1 MYKTT
6 FVVKYMQIDRELAA
20 EYDGDMKDAVM
31 DEVYRQELMEV
42 LGASDVDDSALCDE
56 MERMWGL
63 AQHYPALLAAIRP
76 DGKSVDELAFT
87 MAFQYNTF
95 WALHPCLCD
104 IASNIE
110 PSVEHLAALAE
121 ASKHTSLQ
129 YASGI
134 IQEDDE

>member
-1 MYKTT
+1 MYNTA
-6 FVVKYMQIDRELAA
+6 FVVKYMQIELDLA
-20 EYDGDMKDAVM
+20 EECGGDIQDAVM
-31 DEVYRQELMEV
+31 DEVYRQELV
-42 LGASDVDDSALCDE
+42 AVFGASDVDDPALYDE
-56 MERMWGL
+56 MEHMWML

-121 ASKHTSLQ
+121 ASKHTALQ

-134 IQEDDE
+134 QEDDE

>member
-1 MYKTT
+1 MYNTT

-31 DEVYRQELMEV
+31 DEVYRQELV
-42 LGASDVDDSALCDE
+42 AVFGASDVDDPALYDE
-56 MERMWGL
+56 MERIWGL

-76 DGKSVDELAFT
+76 DADEFAFT
-87 MAFQYNTF
+87 MAFQYKTF
-95 WALHPCLCD
+95 WALHPCLCA

-110 PSVEHLAALAE
+110 PSVEQLAALAE
-121 ASKHTSLQ
+121 ASKNSALQ